1 MTCFGGVWFGTA
13 VLLAEDKELGSRNQ
27 PKKQHKNSGTAQ
39 NHLANKRPLEEKLK
53 RPTGSVPPTLC
64 YTTVSFCVL
73 SGTLINI

>member
-39 NHLANKRPLEEKLK
+39 NRLANKRPLEE
-53 RPTGSVPPTLC
+53 
-64 YTTVSFCVL
+64 
-73 SGTLINI
+73 N